1 MEETLTPA
9 PSEDPSLITVSP
21 GDAASDDAGIDSPYV
36 VYTSSPEYE
45 AELLTL
51 LQDIGETQA
60 MVLESNQRLELQ
72 NEASIGILLIFL
84 IVGTLNYIYKFFKMF
99 F

>member
-9 PSEDPSLITVSP
+9 PSEDPSLTTVSP
-21 GDAASDDAGIDSPYV
+21 GDSASDDAGTDIPYT
-36 VYTSSPEYE
+36 VYTSSPEFE
-45 AELLTL
+45 TELLTL
-51 LQDIGETQA
+51 LEDVRETQT

-72 NEASIGILLIFL
+72 NEASISIF
-84 IVGTLNYIYKFFKMF
+84 IIFMVVGLLNYIYKFFKMF